1 MYGAKGGGTWLC
13 LFACL
18 FFFFFCRD
26 GINICTALNWVM
38 QHE

>member
-13 LFACL
+13 LFAC

>member
-13 LFACL
+13 LFAC
-18 FFFFFCRD
+18 FFFFCRD